1 MYACNFWINCFPS
14 ADSASAT
21 LSLREIVTGMRVTY
35 DKHCQLQFGD
45 YVQTHQSHN
54 NTMLPRTTGAI
65 ALRPTGNEQGGHFFH
80 SLTSGRMLNR
90 NKWTVLPMPSD
101 VVDRIHVLSRRSR
114 ATRDGLDIEDDIDG
128 ETENA
133 SHAPSQLATIQT
145 KAMAIITAKCGF
157 NRHTKMEVLYGPRDL
172 GGAEF
177 CHLITQQGICQTTYF
192 LRHWRSQSSVGKLLK
207 SAVAWTQL
215 SVGTSYSILE

>member
-1 MYACNFWINCFPS
+1 MQFCQLKAKS
-14 ADSASAT
+14 D
-21 LSLREIVTGMRVTY
+21 EITDFLWSTHFTRDEAWTYYRSCYVPAVTY
-35 DKHCQLQFGD
+35 
-45 YVQTHQSHN
+45 
-54 NTMLPRTTGAI
+54 P
-65 ALRPTGNEQGGHFFH
+65 
-80 SLTSGRMLNR
+80 LTS
-90 NKWTVLPMPSD
+90 SF
-101 VVDRIHVLSRRSR
+101 LS
-114 ATRDGLDIEDDIDG
+114 
-128 ETENA
+128 
-133 SHAPSQLATIQT
+133 PSQLATIQT